1 MDARAQLAA
10 LEEIRLVQARYWR
23 YMDTKQWDRLR
34 TVFTDDAQ
42 CSFPGERG
50 GRAQGGDAV
59 VGYIR
64 ERVEDAETVHHGHQ
78 PEIEFDSPVAAR
90 GVWAF
95 EDLLQ
100 WPPGMSLRGTTSL
113 HGWGHYHNRYA
124 KTAAGWRISFFSVT
138 RLRLKVNG
146 SGVPVEGLTEVA
158 GPL

>member
-1 MDARAQLAA
+1 LDVQARLAA
-10 LEEIRLVQARYWR
+10 LEEVRLVQARYWR

-42 CSFPGERG
+42 CAFPGERG
-50 GRAQGGDAV
+50 GRAHGGDAV

-64 ERVEDAETVHHGHQ
+64 DRVGDAATVHHGHQ
-78 PEIEFDSPVAAR
+78 PEIEFDSPTTAR

-100 WPPGMSLRGTTSL
+100 WPPGMPLQGTTSL

-146 SGVPVEGLTEVA
+146 SCVPVEGLMEVA
-158 GPL
+158 DPL